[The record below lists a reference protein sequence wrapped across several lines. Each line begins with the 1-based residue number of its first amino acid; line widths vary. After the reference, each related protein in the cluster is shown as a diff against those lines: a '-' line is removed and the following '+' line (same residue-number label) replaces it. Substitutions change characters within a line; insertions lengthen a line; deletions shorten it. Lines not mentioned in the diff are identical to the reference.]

1 MKDSDIIVPKTTL
14 RRFNRLDDLSNYM
27 LDQVSAGSEL
37 IQAKKRSCLVELGSE
52 ENSSIFLVKGKVRLL
67 AQDGKNQVI
76 ADSDEAA
83 KNPISRLRPSRYE
96 VTALTPVSYLK
107 INNELL
113 DSVLHLDEPTTM
125 LSNHYE
131 VSEFTQED
139 ADSTS
144 QLVLQIYQ
152 DLNRKQAYVP
162 SWQPVAVRITQAIL
176 TGGVDPNRISQIM
189 LIDPVLTAKIVRA
202 SKGVSVSGTSART
215 CRDCISR
222 LGLTKIN
229 HLSFMNLFQES
240 LRTENEDLNR
250 FFRNWWERSIT
261 VAAVCRLLA
270 TRSEQFNPDIME
282 LAGLLHAIGEPI
294 ILGYVARS
302 REPLAKDEIKAMIQS
317 SAKGV
322 GQVLLTQWDMPRE
335 FVNVVVDSGN
345 WKRGG
350 SSQADAVDVVLL
362 ARAYTALGRKED
374 VKLPGLKLLPAYKKL
389 GLDKADYE
397 FEQQIR
403 DMVQQTVSETMIFLK
418 TISSNITAT
427 DS

>member
-1 MKDSDIIVPKTTL
+1 VKDSDITVPKNTL

-27 LDQVSAGSEL
+27 LEQVSAGSEF
-37 IQAKKRSCLVELGSE
+37 IQAKKRSRLVELGSE
-52 ENSSIFLVKGKVRLL
+52 DNSSIYLVKGKVRLL

-76 ADSDEAA
+76 SDSDEAA

-107 INNELL
+107 IDNELL

-144 QLVLQIYQ
+144 QLVMQIYQ

-162 SWQPVAVRITQAIL
+162 SWQPIAVRISQAIL

-189 LIDPVLTAKIVRA
+189 RIDPVLTAKIVRA
-202 SKGVSVSGTSART
+202 SKDASVSGISART

-229 HLSFMNLFQES
+229 HLAFMNLFQES
-240 LRTENEDLNR
+240 LRTDDDDVNW
-250 FFRNWWERSIT
+250 FFKNWWERSIT
-261 VAAVCRLLA
+261 VGAVCRLLA
-270 TRSEQFNPDIME
+270 TQSEQFNPDIME

-294 ILGYVARS
+294 ILGYVSRS
-302 REPLAKDEIKAMIQS
+302 RGPLAKDEINKMLRSA
-317 SAKGV
+317 AKGV

-335 FVNVVVDSGN
+335 FVNVVVESCN
-345 WKRGG
+345 WKLGG
-350 SSQADAVDVVLL
+350 SSQADTVDVVLL

-389 GLDKADYE
+389 GLEKADYE
-397 FEQQIR
+397 FEKQIK
-403 DMVQQTVSETMIFLK
+403 DMVHQTVSETIIFLK
-418 TISSNITAT
+418 TISSNIAVT